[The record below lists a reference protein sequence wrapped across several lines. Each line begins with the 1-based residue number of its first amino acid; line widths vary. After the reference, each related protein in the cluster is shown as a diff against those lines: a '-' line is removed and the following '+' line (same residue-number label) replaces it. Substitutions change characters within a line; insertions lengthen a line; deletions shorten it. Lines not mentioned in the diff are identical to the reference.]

1 MLQRLHRQDAPFSSC
16 SHHVLISKR
25 FRSPRLTCVCHNSRD
40 VQIGETKCQ
49 RRVLPLTPS
58 CSCRGLPE
66 SPGNPGRAQQ
76 SCSGIHRVQAVGC
89 REFPLGSHAG
99 STAWCFRAIF
109 RTRSLVGKRTLMQS
123 PSTKPIKEDVQQK
136 IEQFAGQV
144 VTDLAAAMAGV
155 MTNLGHKLGLYRAM
169 AEGGPIES
177 HELARR
183 TATNER
189 SVREWL
195 NGQVAGGYVL
205 FDANTHQ
212 YLLPPEHGFVLA
224 NPDSPAFLSPAFD
237 VAASLWHDE
246 DQILAAFRSGKGMG
260 WHEHNCRLFT
270 ATEAFFRN
278 GYRAHLTQ
286 SWIPSLS
293 GVQDKLAKGGRVADL
308 GCGHGASVILMAQA
322 FPKSKFVGIDYH
334 ESSIAV
340 ARERAKQAG
349 VADQIR
355 FEVATPRVLAS
366 SKEKFDLVCFMDSL
380 HDMGDPLEA
389 VWASRQAMAPKGALM
404 LVEPFAKDRP
414 EENVGPVARMYY
426 SASAGFCTQNALSQG
441 GRYSLGAQAGATQL
455 LAILKDAGFLSAR
468 VAMETP
474 FNLILEARS

>member
-1 MLQRLHRQDAPFSSC
+1 
-16 SHHVLISKR
+16 
-25 FRSPRLTCVCHNSRD
+25 
-40 VQIGETKCQ
+40 
-49 RRVLPLTPS
+49 
-58 CSCRGLPE
+58 
-66 SPGNPGRAQQ
+66 
-76 SCSGIHRVQAVGC
+76 
-89 REFPLGSHAG
+89 
-99 STAWCFRAIF
+99 
-109 RTRSLVGKRTLMQS
+109 MQS
-123 PSTKPIKEDVQQK
+123 PSTNSVREDMQQR

-169 AEGGPIES
+169 AESGPIRSE
-177 HELARR
+177 ELARR
-183 TATNER
+183 SGTNER

-195 NGQVAGGYVL
+195 NGQVAGGYVR
-205 FDANTHQ
+205 FDTNTRQ
-212 YLLPPEHGFVLA
+212 YSLPPEHAFVLA
-224 NPDSPAFLSPAFD
+224 NPDSPAFLTPAFD

-246 DQILAAFRSGKGMG
+246 DEILSAFRSGKGMG

-286 SWIPSLS
+286 TWIPSLS
-293 GVQDKLAKGGRVADL
+293 GIQEQLANGGRVADL

-322 FPKSKFVGIDYH
+322 FPKSRFVGIDYH

-340 ARERAKQAG
+340 ARERAEQAG
-349 VADQIR
+349 VADQVR

-389 VWASRQAMAPKGALM
+389 VWASRQAMAPDGALM

-426 SASAGFCTQNALSQG
+426 SASAGLCTQNALSQG

-455 LAILKDAGFLSAR
+455 LAILKDAGFRRAK

-474 FNLILEARS
+474 FNLILEARP

>member
-1 MLQRLHRQDAPFSSC
+1 
-16 SHHVLISKR
+16 
-25 FRSPRLTCVCHNSRD
+25 
-40 VQIGETKCQ
+40 
-49 RRVLPLTPS
+49 
-58 CSCRGLPE
+58 
-66 SPGNPGRAQQ
+66 
-76 SCSGIHRVQAVGC
+76 
-89 REFPLGSHAG
+89 
-99 STAWCFRAIF
+99 
-109 RTRSLVGKRTLMQS
+109 MQS
-123 PSTKPIKEDVQQK
+123 PSTQPVREDMQQR

-169 AEGGPIES
+169 AESGPITS

-183 TATNER
+183 TGTDER

-205 FDANTHQ
+205 FDTNTNQ
-212 YLLPPEHGFVLA
+212 YLLPPEHVFVLA
-224 NPDSPAFLSPAFD
+224 NPESPAFLTPAFD
-237 VAASLWHDE
+237 VAATLWHDE

-260 WHEHNCRLFT
+260 WHEHNCRLFA

-286 SWIPSLS
+286 TWIPSLS
-293 GVQDKLAKGGRVADL
+293 GVQEQLANGGRVADL
-308 GCGHGASVILMAQA
+308 GCGHGASVIIMAQA

-340 ARERAKQAG
+340 ARERAKRAG

-355 FEVATPRVLAS
+355 FEVATPRALAS

-389 VWASRQAMAPKGALM
+389 IWASRQAMAPNGALM
-404 LVEPFAKDRP
+404 LVEPFAKDRA

-441 GRYSLGAQAGATQL
+441 GRYSLGAQAGANQL
-455 LAILKDAGFLSAR
+455 LAIVKDAGFQSAR

-474 FNLILEARS
+474 FNLILEAHP

>member
-1 MLQRLHRQDAPFSSC
+1 
-16 SHHVLISKR
+16 
-25 FRSPRLTCVCHNSRD
+25 
-40 VQIGETKCQ
+40 
-49 RRVLPLTPS
+49 
-58 CSCRGLPE
+58 
-66 SPGNPGRAQQ
+66 
-76 SCSGIHRVQAVGC
+76 
-89 REFPLGSHAG
+89 
-99 STAWCFRAIF
+99 
-109 RTRSLVGKRTLMQS
+109 MQS
-123 PSTKPIKEDVQQK
+123 PSTKPVMEDMQQRV
-136 IEQFAGQV
+136 EQFAGQV
-144 VTDLAAAMAGV
+144 VSDLAAAMAGV

-169 AEGGPIES
+169 AESGPINS
-177 HELARR
+177 DELARR

-205 FDANTHQ
+205 FDTNTNQ
-212 YLLPPEHGFVLA
+212 YLLPPEHVFVLA
-224 NPDSPAFLSPAFD
+224 NPDSPAFLPPAFD
-237 VAASLWHDE
+237 VAASLWRDE
-246 DQILAAFRSGKGMG
+246 DEILAAFRSGKGMG

-293 GVQDKLAKGGRVADL
+293 GVQERLANGGHVADL

-340 ARERAKQAG
+340 ARERAKQAR
-349 VADQIR
+349 VADRIR
-355 FEVATPRVLAS
+355 FAVATPQVLAS
-366 SKEKFDLVCFMDSL
+366 SEEKFDLVCFMDSL

-389 VWASRQAMAPKGALM
+389 VWASRQAMAPDGALM
-404 LVEPFAKDRP
+404 LVEPFARDRS

-426 SASAGFCTQNALSQG
+426 SASAGLCTQNALSQG
-441 GRYSLGAQAGATQL
+441 GRYSLGAQAGAGQL
-455 LAILKDAGFLSAR
+455 LAILKDAGFRSAK

-474 FNLILEARS
+474 FNLILEARP

>member
-1 MLQRLHRQDAPFSSC
+1 
-16 SHHVLISKR
+16 
-25 FRSPRLTCVCHNSRD
+25 
-40 VQIGETKCQ
+40 
-49 RRVLPLTPS
+49 
-58 CSCRGLPE
+58 
-66 SPGNPGRAQQ
+66 
-76 SCSGIHRVQAVGC
+76 
-89 REFPLGSHAG
+89 
-99 STAWCFRAIF
+99 
-109 RTRSLVGKRTLMQS
+109 MQS
-123 PSTKPIKEDVQQK
+123 PSTKYIEKDMEQK
-136 IEQFAGQV
+136 IEQFFGQV

-155 MTNLGHKLGLYRAM
+155 MTNLGHKLGLYQAM
-169 AEGGPIES
+169 AESGPITS
-177 HELARR
+177 DELARR
-183 TATNER
+183 TGTNER

-195 NGQVAGGYVL
+195 NGQVAGGYAL
-205 FDANTHQ
+205 FDTNTNQ
-212 YLLPPEHGFVLA
+212 YFLPPGHAFILA
-224 NPDSPAFLSPAFD
+224 NPDSPAFLAPAFD

-246 DQILAAFRSGKGMG
+246 DQILTAFRSGKGMG

-286 SWIPSLS
+286 TWIPSLS
-293 GVQDKLAKGGRVADL
+293 GVQAQLEHGGRVADL

-349 VADQIR
+349 VADQVR

-366 SKEKFDLVCFMDSL
+366 GKEKFDLVCFMDAL

-389 VWASRQAMAPKGALM
+389 VWASRQAIAPSGALM
-404 LVEPFAKDRP
+404 LVEPFARDRA

-426 SASAGFCTQNALSQG
+426 SASAGLCTQNALSQG
-441 GRYSLGAQAGATQL
+441 GRYSLGAQAGATKL
-455 LAILKDAGFLSAR
+455 LAILKEAGFQRAR

-474 FNLILEARS
+474 FNLILEARP

>member
-1 MLQRLHRQDAPFSSC
+1 
-16 SHHVLISKR
+16 
-25 FRSPRLTCVCHNSRD
+25 
-40 VQIGETKCQ
+40 
-49 RRVLPLTPS
+49 
-58 CSCRGLPE
+58 
-66 SPGNPGRAQQ
+66 
-76 SCSGIHRVQAVGC
+76 
-89 REFPLGSHAG
+89 
-99 STAWCFRAIF
+99 
-109 RTRSLVGKRTLMQS
+109 MQS
-123 PSTKPIKEDVQQK
+123 ANPTPTTKNAQQK

-169 AEGGPIES
+169 AESGPINS
-177 HELARR
+177 DELARR
-183 TATNER
+183 TSTNER

-205 FDANTHQ
+205 FDANTNQ
-212 YLLPPEHGFVLA
+212 YFLPPEHAFVLA
-224 NPDSPAFLSPAFD
+224 NPDSPAFLPPAFD
-237 VAASLWHDE
+237 VAATLWHDE
-246 DQILAAFRSGKGMG
+246 DHIVAAFRSGQGMG
-260 WHEHNCRLFT
+260 WHEHNCRLFG

-293 GVQDKLAKGGRVADL
+293 GVQEKLIDGGLVADL

-334 ESSIAV
+334 ESSVAV
-340 ARERAKQAG
+340 ARERAKHAG
-349 VADQIR
+349 VSDQIR
-355 FEVATPRVLAS
+355 FEVATPRVLATS
-366 SKEKFDLVCFMDSL
+366 NEKFDLVCFMDSL

-389 VWASRQAMAPKGALM
+389 VWASRQAMAPEGVLM
-404 LVEPFAKDRP
+404 LVEPFARDRS
-414 EENVGPVARMYY
+414 EENIGPVARMYY

-455 LAILKDAGFLSAR
+455 LAILKDAGFQSAR

-474 FNLILEARS
+474 FNLILEARP

>member
-1 MLQRLHRQDAPFSSC
+1 
-16 SHHVLISKR
+16 
-25 FRSPRLTCVCHNSRD
+25 
-40 VQIGETKCQ
+40 
-49 RRVLPLTPS
+49 
-58 CSCRGLPE
+58 
-66 SPGNPGRAQQ
+66 
-76 SCSGIHRVQAVGC
+76 
-89 REFPLGSHAG
+89 
-99 STAWCFRAIF
+99 
-109 RTRSLVGKRTLMQS
+109 MQS
-123 PSTKPIKEDVQQK
+123 SSVKSRKEDMQQR

-169 AEGGPIES
+169 AESGPIKS
-177 HELARR
+177 DELARR

-205 FDANTHQ
+205 FDTKTGQ
-212 YLLPPEHGFVLA
+212 YYLPPEHAFVLA
-224 NPDSPAFLSPAFD
+224 NPDSPAFLPPAFD

-246 DQILAAFRSGKGMG
+246 DQILGAFRSGNGLG

-270 ATEAFFRN
+270 GTEAFFRN
-278 GYRAHLTQ
+278 GYQAHLIQT
-286 SWIPSLS
+286 WIPSLS
-293 GVQDKLAKGGRVADL
+293 GVQQQLAKGGHVADV

-340 ARERAKQAG
+340 ARERAKHAG

-389 VWASRQAMAPKGALM
+389 VWASRQAMAASGALM
-404 LVEPFAKDRP
+404 LVEPFAKDRS

-426 SASAGFCTQNALSQG
+426 SASAGLCTQNALSQG
-441 GRYSLGAQAGATQL
+441 GRYTLGAQAGATQL
-455 LAILKDAGFLSAR
+455 LAILKDAGFRSAR
-468 VAMETP
+468 VALETP
-474 FNLILEARS
+474 FNLILEARP

>member
-1 MLQRLHRQDAPFSSC
+1 
-16 SHHVLISKR
+16 
-25 FRSPRLTCVCHNSRD
+25 
-40 VQIGETKCQ
+40 
-49 RRVLPLTPS
+49 
-58 CSCRGLPE
+58 
-66 SPGNPGRAQQ
+66 
-76 SCSGIHRVQAVGC
+76 
-89 REFPLGSHAG
+89 
-99 STAWCFRAIF
+99 
-109 RTRSLVGKRTLMQS
+109 MQS
-123 PSTKPIKEDVQQK
+123 PSTKPIREDMQQR

-169 AEGGPIES
+169 AESGPINSE
-177 HELARR
+177 ELARL

-195 NGQVAGGYVL
+195 NGGYVL
-205 FDANTHQ
+205 FDTNTNQ
-212 YLLPPEHGFVLA
+212 YLLPPEHVCVLA
-224 NPDSPAFLSPAFD
+224 NPDSPAFLTPAFD

-246 DQILAAFRSGKGMG
+246 DQILAAFRSGKGVG
-260 WHEHNCRLFT
+260 WHEHDCRLFT

-293 GVQDKLAKGGRVADL
+293 GVQEQLANGGRVADL

-322 FPKSKFVGIDYH
+322 FPKSQFVGIDYH

-340 ARERAKQAG
+340 ARQRAKQAG

-366 SKEKFDLVCFMDSL
+366 SQEKFDLVCFMDAL

-389 VWASRQAMAPKGALM
+389 VWASRQAMAPHGALM
-404 LVEPFAKDRP
+404 LVEPFAKDRS
-414 EENVGPVARMYY
+414 EENVGPIARMYY

-441 GRYSLGAQAGATQL
+441 GSYSLGAQAGAMQL
-455 LAILKDAGFLSAR
+455 LAILKDAGFRSAS

-474 FNLILEARS
+474 FNLIVEARP

>member
-1 MLQRLHRQDAPFSSC
+1 
-16 SHHVLISKR
+16 
-25 FRSPRLTCVCHNSRD
+25 
-40 VQIGETKCQ
+40 
-49 RRVLPLTPS
+49 
-58 CSCRGLPE
+58 
-66 SPGNPGRAQQ
+66 
-76 SCSGIHRVQAVGC
+76 
-89 REFPLGSHAG
+89 
-99 STAWCFRAIF
+99 
-109 RTRSLVGKRTLMQS
+109 MQS
-123 PSTKPIKEDVQQK
+123 SSTNPVREGMQQR

-169 AEGGPIES
+169 AESGLIS
-177 HELARR
+177 SDELARR

-205 FDANTHQ
+205 FDANTNQ
-212 YLLPPEHGFVLA
+212 YSLPPEHAFVLA
-224 NPDSPAFLSPAFD
+224 NPDSPAFLPPAFD
-237 VAASLWHDE
+237 VAASLWHGE
-246 DQILAAFRSGKGMG
+246 DKILDAFRSGSGVG

-270 ATEAFFRN
+270 GTEAFFRN

-286 SWIPSLS
+286 TWIPSLR
-293 GVQDKLAKGGRVADL
+293 GVQERLSKGGRVADV
-308 GCGHGASVILMAQA
+308 GCGHGASAILMAQA
-322 FPKSKFVGIDYH
+322 FPKSTFLGIDYH

-340 ARERAKQAG
+340 ARERATQAG
-349 VADQIR
+349 LADRIR

-366 SKEKFDLVCFMDSL
+366 SEEKFDLVCFMDSL

-389 VWASRQAMAPKGALM
+389 VWASRQAMAPSGALM
-404 LVEPFAKDRP
+404 LVEPFAKDHS

-426 SASAGFCTQNALSQG
+426 SASAGLCTQNALSQG

-455 LAILKDAGFLSAR
+455 LAILKDAGFRSAR

>member
-1 MLQRLHRQDAPFSSC
+1 
-16 SHHVLISKR
+16 
-25 FRSPRLTCVCHNSRD
+25 
-40 VQIGETKCQ
+40 
-49 RRVLPLTPS
+49 
-58 CSCRGLPE
+58 
-66 SPGNPGRAQQ
+66 
-76 SCSGIHRVQAVGC
+76 
-89 REFPLGSHAG
+89 
-99 STAWCFRAIF
+99 
-109 RTRSLVGKRTLMQS
+109 MQS
-123 PSTKPIKEDVQQK
+123 PNTEPTKEDMQQK
-136 IEQFAGQV
+136 IEQFAGRV

-155 MTNLGHKLGLYRAM
+155 MTNLGHKLGLYRVM
-169 AEGGPIES
+169 AESGPITS

-205 FDANTHQ
+205 FDTNTKL
-212 YLLPPEHGFVLA
+212 YVLPPEHIFVLA
-224 NPDSPAFLSPAFD
+224 NPDSPAFLPPAFD
-237 VAASLWHDE
+237 VAASLWHGE
-246 DQILAAFRSGKGMG
+246 DKILAAFRSGDGVG
-260 WHEHNCRLFT
+260 WHEHDCRLFT
-270 ATEAFFRN
+270 GTEAFFRN

-286 SWIPSLS
+286 TWIPSLS
-293 GVQDKLAKGGRVADL
+293 GVQQQLANGGRVADL

-322 FPKSKFVGIDYH
+322 FPKSTFMGIDYH
-334 ESSIAV
+334 ESAIAV

-404 LVEPFAKDRP
+404 VVEPFAKDRS

-426 SASAGFCTQNALSQG
+426 SASVGFCTQSALSQG

-455 LAILKDAGFLSAR
+455 LAILKDAGFGSAR

-474 FNLILEARS
+474 FNLILEARP